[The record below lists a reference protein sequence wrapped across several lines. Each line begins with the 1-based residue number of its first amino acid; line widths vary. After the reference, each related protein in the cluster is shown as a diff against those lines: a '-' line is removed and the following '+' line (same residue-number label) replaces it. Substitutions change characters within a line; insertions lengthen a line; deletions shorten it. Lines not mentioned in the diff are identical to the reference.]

1 MNAADGQRLVETN
14 RRNDVKWTP
23 CTRWAELRECVNYHA
38 QLAALLEAPTQFKV
52 RTIPTYTC
60 VCVCVCVVVVVV
72 VYTVQQPCFFL
83 CVHVLCMN
91 SHLVAV
97 VVVAVVVVV
106 VGVYARASVL
116 EY

>member
-1 MNAADGQRLVETN
+1 MDPLHPVGR
-14 RRNDVKWTP
+14 TP
-23 CTRWAELRECVNYHA
+23 GVRQLPRPIGRPPGSTHPIQSAYYTYIYMCV
-38 QLAALLEAPTQFKV
+38 
-52 RTIPTYTC
+52 C